1 MNYRTVWLAAV
12 LLAAVAA
19 AQAWAASPREM
30 LDLLAQCA
38 DLKDGTQ
45 RLACYDKL
53 APQLRETLAATKK
66 PAERTE
72 EDKISLF
79 GFDFGGIFGS
89 REGPTTA
96 EEFGKNQ
103 MPVPAPEEGQVLE
116 SISAGV
122 TDYAKTPFGK
132 FIVVLDNGQVWRQ
145 LDSDTGTARF
155 LKPPT
160 DNKVVIS
167 RGLLGSYNL
176 KINDQNMLF
185 KVKRLK

>member
-1 MNYRTVWLAAV
+1 MNLRLVVLAACV
-12 LLAAVAA
+12 LAASTAA
-19 AQAWAASPREM
+19 HAATSREM

-38 DLKDGTQ
+38 DIKDGTE
-45 RLACYDKL
+45 RLSCYDKL
-53 APQLRETLAATKK
+53 APQLRETLAAVKK

-72 EDKISLF
+72 EDKISIF
-79 GFDFGGIFGS
+79 GFDFGGVFGS
-89 REGPTTA
+89 REGPTSP

-103 MPVPAPEEGQVLE
+103 MPAPAPEEGQVIE
-116 SISAGV
+116 SITADV
-122 TDYAKTPFGK
+122 TDYARTPFGR

-145 LDSDTGTARF
+145 IDSDTSVARF
-155 LKPPT
+155 ERDAK

-176 KINDQNMLF
+176 KINEQNATF

>member
-1 MNYRTVWLAAV
+1 MNFRPVLVVAGILTVV
-12 LLAAVAA
+12 VYG
-19 AQAWAASPREM
+19 QARATSARDM
-30 LDLLAQCA
+30 LDLLTKCA
-38 DLKDGTQ
+38 DMTAAAE

-53 APQLRETLAATKK
+53 APELRETLAATKK

-72 EDKISLF
+72 GDKMSLF
-79 GFDFGGIFGS
+79 GFDFGGIFSS
-89 REGPTTA
+89 REGPTTP

-103 MPVPAPEEGQVLE
+103 MPQAAEEGEALK

-145 LDSDTGTARF
+145 LDSEPGIAHF
-155 LKPPT
+155 LKEVKE
-160 DNKVVIS
+160 NKVIIS

-176 KINDQNMLF
+176 KINDQNQVF

>member
-1 MNYRTVWLAAV
+1 MNLRPVILAAC
-12 LLAAVAA
+12 LMAAVSTAHAA
-19 AQAWAASPREM
+19 TSREM

-38 DLKDGTQ
+38 DIKDGTE

-53 APQLRETLAATKK
+53 APQLRETLAAVKK

-72 EDKISLF
+72 EDKASIF
-79 GFDFGGIFGS
+79 GFDFGGVFGS
-89 REGPTTA
+89 REGPTSP

-103 MPVPAPEEGQVLE
+103 MPAPPPEEGQALE
-116 SISAGV
+116 SIAAGV
-122 TDYAKTPFGK
+122 TDYARTPFGK

-145 LDSDTGTARF
+145 IDSDTGVARF
-155 LKPPT
+155 EREAK

-176 KINDQNMLF
+176 KINDQNATF